1 MKKIIS
7 LILCA
12 AILLTGCAPADNTEI
27 QNTAVVQT
35 VDEQIE
41 TDETELVSEPFVWND
56 VDIQYNSLDDA
67 NLLAHI
73 EDLVYCETVHKLNS
87 EQYFVENVSA
97 VYISKEYLEEIAY
110 NSQANIYFGYTL
122 AELND
127 LFEGS
132 KYVFALDEDGTTT
145 VQVLTEIPDTSTE
158 EILTN
163 IAIGTGVILLC
174 VTVSVVTGGA
184 GAPAIS
190 MIFAASAKTGAVMAL
205 SSAAIG
211 GVSAGVVRGIETGDM
226 NKALEA
232 AALAGSDDFKWGAIG
247 GAVSGGALETV
258 KYARAMKSLKLIEL
272 NGITKQ
278 QAATIQMES
287 KLPMDVISQF
297 HSMGEYLIYKE
308 AGLKAVMVN
317 GRTALVQNIDLK
329 YMSELP
335 DGTMVTNLVRMQRGY
350 APIDPVSQKAYQLHH
365 IGQKTDGTLAV
376 LTEAQHQGNS
386 AILNI
391 TGKESE
397 IVRSEFAKTRKDFW
411 SYLGN
416 KVFAEGGI

>member
-145 VQVLTEIPDTSTE
+145 AQVLTEIPDTSTE

-163 IAIGTGVILLC
+163 VAIGTGVILLC
-174 VTVSVVTGGA
+174 VTVSVVTGGV

-190 MIFAASAKTGAVMAL
+190 MIFAASAKTGAIMAL

-226 NKALEA
+226 NEALEA
-232 AALAGSDDFKWGAIG
+232 AALAGNDGFKWGAIV
-247 GAVSGGALETV
+247 GAVSGGASQ
-258 KYARAMKSLKLIEL
+258 AIALKGATCGGLTM
-272 NGITKQ
+272 N
-278 QAATIQMES
+278 QAALIQKES
-287 KLPMDVISQF
+287 NLPLDFIKNF
-297 HSMGEYLIYKE
+297 HSVEEYNVYKQ
-308 AGLKAVMVN
+308 AGLVAKKVN
-317 GRTALVQNIDLK
+317 GKWAFLQRIDWKYKDEFVRTNAERVKK
-329 YMSELP
+329 YGL
-335 DGTMVTNLVRMQRGY
+335 
-350 APIDPVSQKAYQLHH
+350 APIDSATGKSFELHH
-365 IGQKTDGTLAV
+365 IGQKADSPL
-376 LTEAQHQGNS
+376 
-386 AILNI
+386 AILNEEQHHGKGVFSI
-391 TGKESE
+391 LHKNTGQTGKAGVHNDVSGLTDAQWAKQKK
-397 IVRSEFAKTRKDFW
+397 EFWENLLAMT
-411 SYLGN
+411 G
-416 KVFAEGGI
+416 E